1 LGARSTRAKVLKSRF
16 LNSAGTLHKQT
27 SVRNSPGRLLGVVV
41 LMSAWAVPP
50 LAASGDPRKDFEKR
64 WESRYVVVKQTLLTL
79 VYDERGHIG
88 ITSRKRDGL
97 TVVTSSG
104 AYLQFKGRY
113 SEEDIVEREP
123 DRLVDAVRKTYLT
136 AYTVDSGWYYRVNP
150 IVVERFE
157 AGAILVVRDVQLD
170 DHVVRLSFVDD
181 RNREFAT
188 ALTVKWAAP
197 LSRPF
202 AEAPLVEDLIRQ
214 YVDPV

>member
-1 LGARSTRAKVLKSRF
+1 
-16 LNSAGTLHKQT
+16 
-27 SVRNSPGRLLGVVV
+27 
-41 LMSAWAVPP
+41 MSAWAVQP

-64 WESRYVVVKQTLLTL
+64 WESRRVVVKQTLLTL

-104 AYLQFKGRY
+104 AYLQFNGRY

-150 IVVERFE
+150 IAIERFE

-170 DHVVRLSFVDD
+170 DDAVRLSFIDD
-181 RNREFAT
+181 RNREIAT

-202 AEAPLVEDLIRQ
+202 AASLIEDLIRL